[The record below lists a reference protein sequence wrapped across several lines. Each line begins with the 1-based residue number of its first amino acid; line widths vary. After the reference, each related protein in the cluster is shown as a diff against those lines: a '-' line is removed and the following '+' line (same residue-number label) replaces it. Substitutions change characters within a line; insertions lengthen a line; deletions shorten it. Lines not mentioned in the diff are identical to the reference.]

1 MIGAL
6 LEPYEPGSGPLH
18 RLPAGL
24 KCAAALAAVVAIVLL
39 PPGAWPAYGL
49 WAAALLTVALLA
61 GVRLRRLGLRLLLV
75 GPFAVGVALLSLFQP
90 HGPAVFAGVLLR
102 GALCLSV
109 MLLLS
114 ATTRFTD
121 LLRVLW
127 RIRVPALFV
136 TVLALMYRYLF
147 LLVAESSR
155 LARARRS
162 RTLRGGRAAAWRASA
177 GIGAELLVRSSERA
191 ERVYSAMCARGWKT

>member
-1 MIGAL
+1 LIPAL

-24 KCAAALAAVVAIVLL
+24 KSAAALAAVVSIVLL
-39 PPGAWPAYGL
+39 PRGAWLAYGV
-49 WAAALLTVALLA
+49 WAAGLVAVALVA

-75 GPFAVGVALLSLFQP
+75 EPFALGVALLSLAQP
-90 HGPAVFAGVLLR
+90 QGPAIFAAVLAR
-102 GALCLSV
+102 GTLCLSV

-121 LLRVLW
+121 ILRLLW
-127 RIRVPALFV
+127 RLRVPALLV

-147 LLVAESSR
+147 VLVAESSR

-162 RTLRGGRAAAWRASA
+162 RTLRGGRVAAWRGSA
-177 GIGAELLVRSSERA
+177 GVIAELFVRSSERA
-191 ERVYSAMCARGWKT
+191 ERIYSAMCARGWKT